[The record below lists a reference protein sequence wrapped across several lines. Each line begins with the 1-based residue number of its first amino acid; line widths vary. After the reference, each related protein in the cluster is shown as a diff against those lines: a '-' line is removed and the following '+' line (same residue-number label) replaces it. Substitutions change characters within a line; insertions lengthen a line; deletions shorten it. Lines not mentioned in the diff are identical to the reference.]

1 MKKYSNSLHY
11 DNFFP
16 VSKSEVS
23 TAKNFLEELKALAR
37 MTYGCV
43 YIMDFITEKIEILS
57 GNSAFFSGLACDDI
71 EKLGYN
77 YYRRYTTKDG
87 LEILKKVN
95 SSGFKFFE
103 CLSNDEKKA
112 YTISYDFQMLDI
124 NKNNVLIN
132 HKMSPVE
139 ICENGDIAKVICV
152 VSYSI
157 NRNSGNICVQSND
170 YQICWRFNHI
180 IDKWYEEPKIILK
193 TREIEIIRLYLQ
205 GLKIDEIAERL
216 FISPNTIKFHRS
228 KLFEKIG
235 VNNITEALSYIRA
248 NNLL

>member
-1 MKKYSNSLHY
+1 MENSTTSIQN
-11 DNFFP
+11 DNFFSIP
-16 VSKSEVS
+16 KSVLSISK
-23 TAKNFLEELKALAR
+23 NYLEELKALAR
-37 MTYGCV
+37 MSYGCV
-43 YIMDFITEKIEILS
+43 YIMDLINEKIEILA
-57 GNSAFFSGLACDDI
+57 GNSAFFSGLTCDDI

-87 LEILKKVN
+87 LTILKKVN

-103 CLSNDEKKA
+103 CLSSDEKKT
-112 YTISYDFQMLDI
+112 YTISFDFQMIDI
-124 NKNNVLIN
+124 NKKNVLIN

-139 ICENGDIAKVICV
+139 ISEKGDIAKVICV

-157 NRNSGNICVQSND
+157 NRNAGNICVRSND

-180 IDKWYEEPKIILK
+180 TDKWYEEPKIILK

-205 GLKIDEIAERL
+205 GLKIDEIAEQL
-216 FISPNTIKFHRS
+216 FVSPNTIKFHRS